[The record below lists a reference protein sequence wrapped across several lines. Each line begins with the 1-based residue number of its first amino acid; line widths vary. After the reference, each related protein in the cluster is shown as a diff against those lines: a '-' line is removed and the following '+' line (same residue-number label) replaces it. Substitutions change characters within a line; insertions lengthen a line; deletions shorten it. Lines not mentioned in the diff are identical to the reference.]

1 MKELPTHFSA
11 ANAAVTQLNGPADAV
26 ASDDLDLLV
35 GTSAPIAEVRR
46 LIERVA
52 PTDSTVLIIG
62 ESGSGKELV
71 AQAIHALS
79 QRHTGPF
86 ITINCAAIP
95 ANLVEAELF
104 GYERGSFT
112 GAVRSHSGVFERA
125 HGGTLF
131 LDEITEMPLELQ
143 SRLLRVLE
151 SKRLSRVGGAEEM
164 AVDVRLIAATNRSPI
179 QASKDGALREDILYR
194 LAVFP
199 ICVPPLRDRD
209 SDVQLLIDHFLQQL
223 NDQYDTEKSL
233 APELCAAFQRHSW
246 PGNVRELRN
255 AVERAFI
262 LADKVLQVPPL
273 DLAMS
278 NMVAANQSY
287 ATADMISLPIGSKLA
302 DAERLLIETT
312 LRQCN
317 GNKRRTADLLGCS
330 LKTLYNKLHA
340 YGATTPRASAASKAV
355 ASAIAVDGALDRTG
369 ASWQTY

>member
-1 MKELPTHFSA
+1 MKELHPDLPAEEASIRIHT
-11 ANAAVTQLNGPADAV
+11 GPI
-26 ASDDLDLLV
+26 ASPREQLLV
-35 GTSAPIAEVRR
+35 GSSPAITEVQR

-52 PTDSTVLIIG
+52 PTDSTVLIVG

-71 AQAIHALS
+71 AQSIHAHS
-79 QRHTGPF
+79 TRHAGPF

-95 ANLVEAELF
+95 ASLVEAELF

-112 GAVRSHSGVFERA
+112 GALRSHTGVFERA

-151 SKRLSRVGGAEEM
+151 SKRLSRVGGSEE
-164 AVDVRLIAATNRSPI
+164 VSIDVRLIAATNRSPV
-179 QASKDGALREDILYR
+179 QANKDGALREDILYR

-199 ICVPPLRDRD
+199 ICVPPLRERD
-209 SDVQLLIDHFLQQL
+209 SDVQTLIDHFLQQL
-223 NDQYDTEKSL
+223 NQQYDTQKTL
-233 APELCAAFQRHSW
+233 APELRVAFQRHSW

-273 DLAMS
+273 DLAMNDGTAS
-278 NMVAANQSY
+278 GRSHAAS
-287 ATADMISLPIGSKLA
+287 DMISVPIGSKLA

-340 YGATTPRASAASKAV
+340 YGATTPRASTTAKPAV
-355 ASAIAVDGALDRTG
+355 NVVDGPTDRSG